1 MMRDLLIA
9 FAALLIGCGAIGL
22 SMGAG
27 AGALWPVFC
36 GILILVGTL
45 WERVR
50 YKPIESGRPGAGWVA
65 TDERFVDDESGRPVR
80 VWLEPATGERRY
92 VNE

>member
-1 MMRDLLIA
+1 MLRDLLIA
-9 FAALLIGCGAIGL
+9 FAALLMGCGTIGL
-22 SMGAG
+22 IMGLGPDALMPVLAG
-27 AGALWPVFC
+27 VLL
-36 GILILVGTL
+36 LIGTL

-50 YKPIESGRPGAGWVA
+50 YKPVEDGRPGPGWVA
-65 TDERFVDDESGRPVR
+65 TDERFVDDESGRLVR